1 MPIGFDPGEVSPEF
15 LKNYYA
21 ASTGMP
27 WQAPKEEFLRD
38 PANRIRVEI
47 LVDEICATT
56 PSTALDAGCGSGILA
71 SIIAEK
77 LPSCS
82 VSGVDIAPL
91 ARPVPGVNFKTAD
104 IAALPFTDNSFDA
117 VVCSEVLEHLF
128 NPAEAAREIARVLSP
143 GGSAFITVPNLFSL
157 DSIDGA
163 TGAVSAF
170 YRAASRARG
179 GDKVSTHTTH
189 ITRMSPKRWKGLLEA
204 NGLSV
209 ASDAPVY
216 LFPYIPYFLKVAKRA
231 EFSLFA
237 SDSVVTTWREFE
249 KRAGKLPLLK
259 IAGQF
264 HFFRC
269 VKKELN

>member
-21 ASTGMP
+21 ASIGMP

-38 PANRIRVEI
+38 PANRLRVEI
-47 LVDEICATT
+47 LVEEICATA
-56 PSTALDAGCGSGILA
+56 PSTALDAGCGAGVLA
-71 SIIAEK
+71 SVIAEK

-82 VSGVDIAPL
+82 VSGVDVAPL
-91 ARPVPGVNFKTAD
+91 ARPVPGVDFKTAD

-117 VVCSEVLEHLF
+117 VACSEVLEHLF
-128 NPAEAAREIARVLSP
+128 DPAKAAREIARVLAP

-163 TGAVSAF
+163 TGAVSAL

-179 GDKVSTHTTH
+179 SGATPSTHTTH
-189 ITRMSPKRWKGLLEA
+189 ITRMSPRRWKRLLEV

-216 LFPYIPYFLKVAKRA
+216 LFPYIPYFLKIAKRA

-237 SDSVVTTWREFE
+237 ADSVVTAWREFE

-269 VKKELN
+269 VKKM

>member
-1 MPIGFDPGEVSPEF
+1 MMPIGFDPSEISPEF

-27 WQAPKEEFLRD
+27 WQAPKDEFLRD
-38 PANRIRVEI
+38 PANRLRAEI
-47 LVDEICATT
+47 LTEGVCEAA
-56 PSTALDAGCGSGILA
+56 PQTALDAGCGAGAIA

-77 LPSCS
+77 LPLCS
-82 VSGVDIAPL
+82 VCGVDVAPL
-91 ARPVPGVNFKTAD
+91 PQPVPAVTFSTAD
-104 IAALPFTDNSFDA
+104 ICALPFRDGFFDA

-128 NPAEAAREIARVLSP
+128 DPAAAAREISRVLAP
-143 GGSAFITVPNLFSL
+143 GGAAFITVPNLFSL

-163 TGAVSAF
+163 TGAVSAI
-170 YRAASRARG
+170 YRAFSRARVSG
-179 GDKVSTHTTH
+179 APPSTHTTH
-189 ITRMSPKRWKGLLEA
+189 ITRMAPRLWKRFLED
-204 NGLSV
+204 NGLAV
-209 ASDAPVY
+209 ENDAPVY
-216 LFPYIPYFLKVAKRA
+216 LFPYIPYFMKTIKRA

-237 SDSVVTTWREFE
+237 ADSAVAAWRSFE

-269 VKKELN
+269 SKKM